1 MLELL
6 FAYLAA
12 ALATGIVS
20 WRYIFWPLVKEA
32 RSIGIDNDIT
42 RSPYLSSVVFI
53 IINTIFAPIVTVIIF
68 IPSFFE
74 AAKLG
79 MLKSISEE
87 DRKI

>member
-32 RSIGIDNDIT
+32 RGLGINNDIT
-42 RSPYLSSVVFI
+42 RAPYLSSLVFI

-68 IPSFFE
+68 VPSFFE

-87 DRKI
+87 DPKI

>member
-20 WRYIFWPLVKEA
+20 WRYIFWPLVREA
-32 RSIGIDNDIT
+32 RALGINNDIT
-42 RSPYLSSVVFI
+42 RSPYLSSFVFV
-53 IINTIFAPIVTVIIF
+53 IINTFFAPIVTVIIF
-68 IPSFFE
+68 VPSFFE

-79 MLKSISEE
+79 MIKSLSEE
-87 DRKI
+87 D

>member
-1 MLELL
+1 MLELF

-32 RSIGIDNDIT
+32 IAMEIKNDIT

-53 IINTIFAPIVTVIIF
+53 IINTIFAPIVTVVIF
-68 IPSFFE
+68 VPSFFE

-79 MLKSISEE
+79 ILKSLTEE
-87 DRKI
+87 D